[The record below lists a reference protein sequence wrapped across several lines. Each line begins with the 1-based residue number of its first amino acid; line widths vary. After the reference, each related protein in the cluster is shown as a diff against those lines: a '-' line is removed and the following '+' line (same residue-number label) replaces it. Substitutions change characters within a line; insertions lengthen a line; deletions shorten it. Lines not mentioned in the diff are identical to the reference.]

1 MKKSKLIAAV
11 EHVKTYK
18 WPSPQKRA
26 VITALALGEPGN
38 SGHLSELL
46 GIPLRTLHVLWSSL
60 RAEGW
65 VFWDGEQY
73 AVSEDVAEIVQL
85 WIQLAEAS

>member
-1 MKKSKLIAAV
+1 MKKSKLISAV
-11 EHVKTYK
+11 DNVKTYK

-26 VITALALGEPGN
+26 VITALALGEPG
-38 SGHLSELL
+38 SSSHLSDLL

-65 VFWDGEQY
+65 VYWNGDQY
-73 AVSEDVAEIVQL
+73 AVSEDVTEIVDL
-85 WIQLAEAS
+85 WIKLADAS

>member
-1 MKKSKLIAAV
+1 MKKSKLISAV
-11 EHVKTYK
+11 DNVKTYK

-65 VFWDGEQY
+65 VHWDGDQY
-73 AVSEDVAEIVQL
+73 AVSGDVTEIVDL
-85 WIQLAEAS
+85 WIKLSDAS